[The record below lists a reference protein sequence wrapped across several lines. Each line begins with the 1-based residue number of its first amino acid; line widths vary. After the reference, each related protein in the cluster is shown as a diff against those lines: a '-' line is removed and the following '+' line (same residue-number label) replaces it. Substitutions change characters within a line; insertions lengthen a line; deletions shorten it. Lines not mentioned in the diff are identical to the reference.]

1 MATFITGL
9 IVLVVTL
16 TAIFILIKDKK
27 NGKNAIVV
35 QDAPVAV
42 IKIVKGKQNKQNTT

>member
-27 NGKNAIVV
+27 NGKKCHSCSGCSCCC
-35 QDAPVAV
+35 D
-42 IKIVKGKQNKQNTT
+42 KDCKRETE

>member
-1 MATFITGL
+1 M
-9 IVLVVTL
+9 V
-16 TAIFILIKDKK
+16 
-27 NGKNAIVV
+27 KNAIVV